1 MARPSSLRHP
11 RLPRLSLR
19 SNKHSW
25 KIGLVPLL
33 MLWVLFCVIVLSELS
48 SVIHHPS
55 DEFRKTTISIPS
67 PSNSVFKGAP
77 WTSPLLKD
85 RTVLH
90 ETAFARCEI
99 HSVYSEDRKEI
110 QSDWMWFDEVDH
122 VNVIVFDQS
131 SNEFVFF
138 KQKKYALESESLAVV
153 GGFHAP
159 GETGFEACRRE
170 VKEELGYTSRKELDS
185 ILSTTTP
192 YDPEQDDGWLVLGR
206 YRTAA
211 NRGGG
216 FLTACFLRDAVPIP
230 ENLQSLAGFEGLGEG
245 KGIIGDEAGQKDG
258 EAQHIVRMSLPE
270 ITQAVLNG
278 KFQEV
283 KWTAT
288 FALALLHIHTSS
300 ST

>member
-1 MARPSSLRHP
+1 
-11 RLPRLSLR
+11 
-19 SNKHSW
+19 
-25 KIGLVPLL
+25 

-55 DEFRKTTISIPS
+55 DEFRKTTVSIPS

-99 HSVYSEDRKEI
+99 HSVYSEDRKEVKSFGAVYFIHGSFILTRRFAPLLRPSASPQI

-170 VKEELGYTSRKELDS
+170 VKEEVRKLPDCCDML
-185 ILSTTTP
+185 LS
-192 YDPEQDDGWLVLGR
+192 L
-206 YRTAA
+206 
-211 NRGGG
+211 
-216 FLTACFLRDAVPIP
+216 
-230 ENLQSLAGFEGLGEG
+230 
-245 KGIIGDEAGQKDG
+245 IIC
-258 EAQHIVRMSLPE
+258 
-270 ITQAVLNG
+270 
-278 KFQEV
+278 
-283 KWTAT
+283 
-288 FALALLHIHTSS
+288 
-300 ST
+300 